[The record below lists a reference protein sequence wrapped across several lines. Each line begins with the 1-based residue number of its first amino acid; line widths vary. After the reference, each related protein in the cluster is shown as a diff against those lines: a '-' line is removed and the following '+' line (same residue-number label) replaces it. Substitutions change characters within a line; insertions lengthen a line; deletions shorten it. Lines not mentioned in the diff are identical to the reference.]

1 VKQAKAICDQGRA
14 HRIEVLEAAILE
26 HLGQYSD
33 PDRVRELLEAQ
44 GQETDTKGEAELARV
59 GDRLAQLEQAF
70 LNDLD
75 RVDRGIMT
83 EAEYV
88 KRQEVRRH
96 EQEGLQSRKSTL
108 EASVAARRNLEAQAV
123 AVPVKVSSFLED
135 FQGMEVTRAKAIL
148 QTIIKSAHVWND
160 GNVELQFR

>member
-1 VKQAKAICDQGRA
+1 MARALCDQRGS
-14 HRIEVLEAAILE
+14 HRKELLEEAILG

-44 GQETDTKGEAELARV
+44 GQESDTKGEVELARV
-59 GDRLAQLEQAF
+59 SERLAQLEQAF

-96 EQEGLQSRKSTL
+96 EQAGLRSRKATL
-108 EASVAARRNLEAQAV
+108 EASVAARRNLEAQTA
-123 AVPVKVSSFLED
+123 AVPVKVQSFLED
-135 FQGMEVTRAKAIL
+135 FQGMDVVQAKAIL
-148 QTIIKSAHVWND
+148 QGIIRAAHIFND
-160 GNVELQFR
+160 GRIELEFR